1 MARKAKHQ
9 IRITRETWDRLNDC
23 KGPGDSFNDVLERV
37 LDSADDCAVSEG

>member
-9 IRITRETWDRLNDC
+9 IRITRETWERLNGC

-37 LDSADDCAVSEG
+37 LESAGDCTDAEG